1 MQIPKFSNLIKYH
14 VALGV
19 FLNFIPQLFIVHIY
33 LFFSVFFYLLVD
45 AIANREKFTYY
56 FTIGLLYFP
65 LCESL
70 GRLLSLDPFVPWE
83 FGKYYGIFSVLF
95 LIITKRMIWGWRSF
109 IGIILITTTL
119 VNGNTEWKLVFF
131 NAITVYSIMLMGDFF
146 GNIKLSIQK
155 LLLLLRYSVLP
166 LITFLFASLSKL
178 KDINFGDEEFGSQ
191 FILDKIPA
199 NQIATY
205 MGLGFFLM
213 ILLYKFKVPLGL
225 KQWQNLIFAFGFFA
239 IGIISFSRGGIIVGI
254 IGIVAL
260 YFSNFRDL
268 LRFKYFKQMIILLPI
283 VILIGI
289 FINNKTNGSLL
300 LRYQGETKGTLVGGK
315 EKNINTLTTNRFN
328 IMIGDINTFQNNVLF
343 GVETGRSLEY
353 REEFG
358 SQYSHIEYSRLLAE
372 HGLVGLLVIILWLV
386 DLVKLRSA
394 LIRSLYL
401 IGFLTTFHSATRS
414 SVPLVFMLISAIS
427 ISTPTKEI

>member
-1 MQIPKFSNLIKYH
+1 
-14 VALGV
+14 
-19 FLNFIPQLFIVHIY
+19 
-33 LFFSVFFYLLVD
+33 
-45 AIANREKFTYY
+45 
-56 FTIGLLYFP
+56 
-65 LCESL
+65 
-70 GRLLSLDPFVPWE
+70 
-83 FGKYYGIFSVLF
+83 
-95 LIITKRMIWGWRSF
+95 
-109 IGIILITTTL
+109 

-146 GNIKLSIQK
+146 GNIKLSVQK

-213 ILLYKFKVPLGL
+213 ILLYKLKVSLGL
-225 KQWQNLIFAFGFFA
+225 KQWQKLVFAFGFFA

-254 IGIVAL
+254 IGIVTL